1 MDLKDFLRKVEL
13 FDGLTEAELEKVAA
27 ICQQRRFHR
36 GDILT
41 KQGTSGE
48 ELFIVTKG
56 FVEVFLEAPQRVV
69 VNLGAGQIVG
79 EMALVDQGLSSAT
92 VRAVEEPTLTQVIR
106 FEQLERLFQQDTSIG
121 FKIIRNI
128 AADLSFKL
136 RHRNL
141 SER

>member
-41 KQGTSGE
+41 KQGTPGE

-69 VNLGAGQIVG
+69 VIK
-79 EMALVDQGLSSAT
+79 D
-92 VRAVEEPTLTQVIR
+92 
-106 FEQLERLFQQDTSIG
+106 
-121 FKIIRNI
+121 
-128 AADLSFKL
+128 
-136 RHRNL
+136 
-141 SER
+141 

>member
-1 MDLKDFLRKVEL
+1 
-13 FDGLTEAELEKVAA
+13 
-27 ICQQRRFHR
+27 
-36 GDILT
+36 
-41 KQGTSGE
+41 
-48 ELFIVTKG
+48 
-56 FVEVFLEAPQRVV
+56 
-69 VNLGAGQIVG
+69 
-79 EMALVDQGLSSAT
+79 

-106 FEQLERLFQQDTSIG
+106 FEQLERLFQQDASIG

>member
-36 GDILT
+36 GYILT
-41 KQGTSGE
+41 KQGTPGE

-106 FEQLERLFQQDTSIG
+106 FEQLERLFQQDASIG